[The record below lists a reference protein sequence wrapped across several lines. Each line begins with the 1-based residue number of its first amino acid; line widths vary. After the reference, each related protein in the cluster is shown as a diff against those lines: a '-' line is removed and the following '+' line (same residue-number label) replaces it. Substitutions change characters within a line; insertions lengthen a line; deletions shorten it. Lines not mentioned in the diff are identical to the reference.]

1 MPENIKAST
10 QEHLDIYSI
19 KDHLVFLK
27 DGGVALV
34 LKTTAINFNLLSEEE
49 QDATIYA
56 YAGLLNSLSFS
67 IQILIRSQRKNISDY
82 LDLIDSR
89 IQATPSQKIKEQLLK
104 YRQFVKS
111 LVKEN
116 RVLEKKFYIIVPFST
131 VELGLTSSSFN
142 PLAKSPQKP
151 PFDLDYIGEKASMAL
166 YPRRDHIIRQFA
178 RLGLR
183 ASQLTTPELV
193 NLFYSIYNQS
203 TAATAT
209 SAQTK
214 AIGGFTNNK

>member
-1 MPENIKAST
+1 MENIKAST
-10 QEHLDIYSI
+10 QEHLDIYAI

-27 DGGVALV
+27 DGSAALV

-82 LDLIDSR
+82 LNLIDVR
-89 IQATPSQKIKEQLLK
+89 IQSVPSQKVKEQLLA

-116 RVLEKKFYIIVPFST
+116 RVLEKKFYVIIPFS
-131 VELGLTSSSFN
+131 VIELGLSKSSFN
-142 PLAKSPQKP
+142 PFAKSPQKP
-151 PFDLDYIGEKASMAL
+151 PYDLSYIEERAATVL
-166 YPRRDHIIRQFA
+166 YPRRDHVIRQFA
-178 RLGLR
+178 RIGLK
-183 ASQLTTPELV
+183 ASQLTTSELV
-193 NLFYSIYNQS
+193 TLFYTIYNQS
-203 TAATAT
+203 
-209 SAQTK
+209 SAISNSTVRP
-214 AIGGFTNNK
+214 

>member
-1 MPENIKAST
+1 MSDIKSST
-10 QEHLDIYSI
+10 QESLDIYTI
-19 KDHLVFLK
+19 KNHLVFLK

-34 LKTTAINFNLLSEEE
+34 LKSTSLNFNLLSEEE

-56 YAGLLNSLSFS
+56 YAGLLNSLSFP

-82 LDLIDSR
+82 LDLVDGR
-89 IQATPSQKIKEQLLK
+89 IQATPSQKVKEQLLS

-116 RVLEKKFYIIVPFST
+116 RVLEKRFYVVVTFT
-131 VELGLTSSSFN
+131 ALELGITASTFN

-151 PFDLDYIGEKASMAL
+151 PFDLDYIEEKSSMTL

-183 ASQLTTPELV
+183 AQQLTTPELV
-193 NLFYSIYNQS
+193 NLFYTIYNQ
-203 TAATAT
+203 TAAATAT

-214 AIGGFTNNK
+214 AIGGVTS

>member
-1 MPENIKAST
+1 MPDNIKSST
-10 QEHLDIYSI
+10 QEHLDIYTI

-89 IQATPSQKIKEQLLK
+89 IQATPSQKVKEQLLS

-111 LVKEN
+111 LVREN
-116 RVLEKKFYIIVPFST
+116 RVLEKKFYIIVPFT
-131 VELGLTSSSFN
+131 ALELGVTSSTFN
-142 PLAKSPQKP
+142 PFAKFPQKP
-151 PFDLDYIGEKASMAL
+151 PFDLDYISEKASMAL

-183 ASQLTTPELV
+183 AQQLTTPELV

-203 TAATAT
+203 NAATAT
-209 SAQTK
+209 AAQTK
-214 AIGGFTNNK
+214 AIGGVINNK

>member
-1 MPENIKAST
+1 MADNIKAST
-10 QEHLDIYSI
+10 QEHLDIYTI
-19 KDHLVFLK
+19 RNHIVFLK
-27 DGGVALV
+27 DGSCALV
-34 LKTTAINFNLLSEEE
+34 MRTTAINFNLLSEEE

-82 LDLIDSR
+82 LDLLDVR
-89 IQATPSQKIKEQLLK
+89 IQATPSQKVKEQLLA

-116 RVLEKKFYIIVPFST
+116 RVLEKKFYVIVPFSAI
-131 VELGLTSSSFN
+131 ELGVSSSTFN

-151 PFDLDYIGEKASMAL
+151 PFDLDYIEEKASMAL

-178 RLGLR
+178 RLGLK

-203 TAATAT
+203 SAATAT

-214 AIGGFTNNK
+214 AISGLVSQ

>member
-1 MPENIKAST
+1 MADNIKAST
-10 QEHLDIYSI
+10 QEHLDIYAI

-27 DGGVALV
+27 DGSAALV

-82 LDLIDSR
+82 LNLIDTR
-89 IQATPSQKIKEQLLK
+89 IQSVPSQKVKEQLLA

-116 RVLEKKFYIIVPFST
+116 RVLEKKFFIIIPFS
-131 VELGLTSSSFN
+131 VIELGLSKSSFN
-142 PLAKSPQKP
+142 PFAKSPQKP
-151 PFDLDYIGEKASMAL
+151 PYDLSYIEERAATVL
-166 YPRRDHIIRQFA
+166 YPRRDHVIRQFA
-178 RLGLR
+178 RIGLK
-183 ASQLTTPELV
+183 ASQLTTSDLV
-193 NLFYSIYNQS
+193 TLFYTIYNQN
-203 TAATAT
+203 
-209 SAQTK
+209 SASYLPTQPRP
-214 AIGGFTNNK
+214 